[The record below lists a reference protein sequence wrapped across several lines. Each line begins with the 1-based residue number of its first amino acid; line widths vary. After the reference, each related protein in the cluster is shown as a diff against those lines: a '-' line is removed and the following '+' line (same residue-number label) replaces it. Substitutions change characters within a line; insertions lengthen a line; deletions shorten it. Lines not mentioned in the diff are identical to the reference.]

1 MVEDMLAY
9 KGIIVTHMTVREW
22 AEKFGWQY
30 SNFGPSPYIPPW
42 RHMAS

>member
-22 AEKFGWQY
+22 AEKFGRLYQY
-30 SNFGPSPYIPPW
+30 DPSPYTMPW
-42 RHMAS
+42 RQVAPG